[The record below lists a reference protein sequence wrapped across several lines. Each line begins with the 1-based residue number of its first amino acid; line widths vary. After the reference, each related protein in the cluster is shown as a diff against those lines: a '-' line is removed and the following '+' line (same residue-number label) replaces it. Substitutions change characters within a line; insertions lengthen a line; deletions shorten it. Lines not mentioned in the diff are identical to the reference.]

1 VRRTLSQRFS
11 SHFIHITTRDTLT
24 ASTNLYDEFEWRGM
38 LTDATPG
45 LKEILGKESVTAY
58 IGFDPTASSLH
69 VGSLVPIMGLARL
82 QKFGHSPIA
91 IVGGGTGLIGDP
103 SGKTLERQLLDSAQV
118 EENLAGI
125 RRQLEPFLDFESA
138 QNPARIVNNLDW
150 LGELSLIDFLRDTGK
165 HFTVNYMMAKESVKR
180 RLQSEDGITYTEF
193 TYMMLQAFDFLELF
207 DRYDCTLQLG
217 GSDQWGNILAG
228 AELIRRKRGK
238 KGHGLVFPLV
248 TNAAGTKFGKT
259 ESDTIWLEAA
269 RTSPYKFYQFWLN
282 TDDRDVISYLKYF
295 TWLERSEIDQL
306 TEELESA
313 PEKRSAHRT
322 LAQKVTAMVHGDDA
336 LRSAESASKVLFGE
350 AMDNLSVSDILDVFE
365 DVPSSEIE
373 RSNFEGDGMGALDLM
388 VESGLT
394 ESKGEARR
402 LIRSGG
408 FYINNARQSDESG
421 RIGLDQCVDGKVIVL
436 RKGGKNYRLVQVVS

>member
-1 VRRTLSQRFS
+1 
-11 SHFIHITTRDTLT
+11 
-24 ASTNLYDEFEWRGM
+24 M
-38 LTDATPG
+38 LTDATPD

-82 QKFGHSPIA
+82 QKFGHTPIA

-103 SGKTLERQLLDSAQV
+103 SGKTLERQLLNSEQV
-118 EENLAGI
+118 AENLAGI
-125 RRQLEPFLDFESA
+125 RRQLEPFLDFEA
-138 QNPARIVNNLDW
+138 EGNPAKIVNNLDW

-180 RLQSEDGITYTEF
+180 RLQSHDGITYTEF
-193 TYMMLQAFDFLELF
+193 TYMMLQAYDFLELF
-207 DRYDCTLQLG
+207 DRFECRLQLG

-228 AELIRRKRGK
+228 IELIRRK
-238 KGHGLVFPLV
+238 KGERAHGLVFPLV

-259 ESDTIWLEAA
+259 ESDTIWLEAS

-295 TWLERSEIDQL
+295 TWLERDEIEKL
-306 TEELESA
+306 EAELKEA

-322 LAQKVTAMVHGDDA
+322 LAQKVTEMVHGSEA
-336 LRSAESASKVLFGE
+336 LTSAESASKVLFGE

-365 DVPSSEIE
+365 DVPSSEID
-373 RSNFEGDGMGALDLM
+373 RSKFEDEGMGALDLM

-394 ESKGEARR
+394 ASKGEARR

-408 FYINNARQSDESG
+408 FYINNTRQSEEAMRVDISDC
-421 RIGLDQCVDGKVIVL
+421 IDGKVIVL
-436 RKGGKNYRLVQVVS
+436 RKGGKNYRLVQIVS